1 MDVLM
6 PTGERV
12 WIATGEH
19 SATRNMRCPLAR
31 GFTYM
36 GVLVLVFLMGLAL
49 KGTGE
54 LWQTARQRD
63 REAQLLR
70 VGDEVRRAI
79 QAYYYATPGAMQQY
93 PPTLEAL
100 VLDARYLHV
109 KRHLRRIPRDPFT
122 GEANWG
128 IVEAPEGGIMGIY
141 SLSNQTALKRAHFR
155 PVYSTFAEAT
165 RYDEWKFL
173 FAPDAATGAVGKP

>member
-1 MDVLM
+1 M
-6 PTGERV
+6 RSAAR
-12 WIATGEH
+12 IA
-19 SATRNMRCPLAR
+19 SPSRAD

-70 VGDEVRRAI
+70 VGDEMRRAI
-79 QAYYYATPGAMQQY
+79 QSYYYATPGAVQQY

-100 VLDARYLHV
+100 LLDARHLNV
-109 KRHLRRIPRDPFT
+109 KRHLRRVPRDPFT
-122 GEANWG
+122 GTASWG

-155 PVYSTFAEAT
+155 PIYATFVEAS
-165 RYDEWKFL
+165 RYDEWKFV
-173 FAPDAATGAVGKP
+173 FTPDAATGAVGRP